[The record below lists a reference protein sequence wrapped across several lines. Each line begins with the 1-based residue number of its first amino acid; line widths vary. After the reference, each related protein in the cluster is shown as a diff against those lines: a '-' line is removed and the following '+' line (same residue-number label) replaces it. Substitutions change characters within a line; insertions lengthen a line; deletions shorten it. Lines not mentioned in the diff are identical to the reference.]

1 METVRIPTIFAKF
14 GFWHS
19 DPAKIDRVNC
29 LPEPFDVNP
38 SRMVRRDGD
47 EYLIVTPAAGVGM
60 PWGRLAKMLVVML
73 ATEAVAADS
82 AEIVLPSAQH
92 VLRLLGIEGK
102 SGHYTDS
109 VEESLRRLLGAT
121 FWTVERH
128 NDSHEIAAAM
138 AEAIDRGQRFPDHHI
153 IDAFKIANGIRL
165 FDGNGDPIR
174 LWKDREPLRITLSKA
189 FFDAAKAGLDLDRA
203 TWLGLSQS
211 PVALDVYGWL
221 NYRTVASGTVE
232 IPSGAIVRQLGFT
245 GLAHEAK
252 GKIKLAVE
260 GKGEKKG
267 ITAFWPELDV
277 AFVEGKVELEG
288 GSRSGWYATSSKD
301 GAIVLGTVVRH
312 VAQIAE
318 NAQVSG
324 QELAERSKRR
334 LAEKKARAEQAMKKM
349 AESDPETWATEEVS
363 VGGWGV

>member
-1 METVRIPTIFAKF
+1 METVRIPNIFARF

-19 DPAKIDRVNC
+19 DPEKLGRSNC
-29 LPEPFDVNP
+29 LPAPFDVSP

-47 EYLIVTPAAGVGM
+47 EYLIVTPAGGVGM

-73 ATEAVAADS
+73 ATESVAADS
-82 AEIVLPSAQH
+82 PEIVLPSAQH

-109 VEESLRRLLGAT
+109 VEEALRRLLGCT
-121 FWTVERH
+121 FWTLERH
-128 NDSHEIAAAM
+128 RDSHDVAVAM
-138 AEAIDRGQRFPDHHI
+138 AEAIDQGGRFPDHHI
-153 IDAFKIANGIRL
+153 IDAFKIANDVRL
-165 FDGNGDPIR
+165 FDGNGDPVR
-174 LWKDREPLRITLSKA
+174 LWKGREPLKLTLSEA
-189 FFDAAKAGLDLDRA
+189 FFKAAKGGIDLDQA

-221 NYRTVASGTVE
+221 NYRTVTSGTVE

-252 GKIKLAVE
+252 GKIKIAVE
-260 GKGEKKG
+260 GKGDKLG
-267 ITAFWPELDV
+267 IRDYWPELDV
-277 AFVEGKVELEG
+277 EFVEGKVELDG

-301 GAIVLGTVVRH
+301 GAIILGTVIGH

-324 QELAERSKRR
+324 KELAERSQRR
-334 LAEKKARAEQAMKKM
+334 LAERRAKTERAMAAM
-349 AESDPETWATEEVS
+349 AESDPAGWAADKT
-363 VGGWGV
+363 GGWGI

>member
-1 METVRIPTIFAKF
+1 METVRIPTLFAKF

-29 LPEPFDVNP
+29 LPEPFDVSP

-47 EYLIVTPAAGVGM
+47 EYLIVTQTAGM
-60 PWGRLAKMLVVML
+60 PWGRLAKLLVVML

-82 AEIVLPSAQH
+82 NEIVLPSAQH
-92 VLRLLGIEGK
+92 VIRLLGIEGK

-109 VEESLRRLLGAT
+109 VEEALRRLLGAT
-121 FWTVERH
+121 FWTIERH
-128 NDSHEIAAAM
+128 HDSHDIAVAM
-138 AEAIDRGQRFPDHHI
+138 AEAIDRGERFPDHHI
-153 IDAFKIANGIRL
+153 IDAFRIADGIRL
-165 FDGNGDPIR
+165 FDGSGDPIR
-174 LWKDREPLRITLSKA
+174 LWKGREPLKLTLSKA
-189 FFDAAKAGLDLDRA
+189 FFDAAKGGINLDRA
-203 TWLGLSQS
+203 TWMGLSQS
-211 PVALDVYGWL
+211 PVALDVYAWL

-260 GKGEKKG
+260 GK
-267 ITAFWPELDV
+267 
-277 AFVEGKVELEG
+277 VELEG

-301 GAIVLGTVVRH
+301 GAIVLGAAVRH

-324 QELAERSKRR
+324 QELAERSERR
-334 LAEKKARAEQAMKKM
+334 LAEKRAKTEKAMKEM
-349 AESDPETWATEEVS
+349 AESDPANWAAEEVN
-363 VGGWGV
+363 VGGWGLRD